1 MGRRTGRRCYFRD
14 HLLFGP
20 IVSAAHKTRGALLRL
35 ASRAAD
41 SHPAVRRAVD
51 RRLHSPGHRA
61 RKRFYAQ
68 FVGPGDLVFDVG
80 ANMGN
85 RTDVFQDLGA
95 TVVAVE
101 PQAACQQELARRYGE
116 HPRVHLVDAGLG
128 PEPGARV
135 LYVGSEHTLTTM
147 SPDWIDATR
156 RSGRFATYSW
166 TEQGSVPI
174 TTLDRLVDEFGTP
187 RFCKIDVEG
196 FEVEVLEGLSR
207 PLQVVSLEFAAEF
220 LDRTRAALAI
230 LAALGARRFNL
241 SSGESYAL
249 DLAAWVDRETVEAEL
264 AGLPKLAFGDVYARF
279 D

>member
-1 MGRRTGRRCYFRD
+1 MLLRGLWRD

-20 IVSAAHKTRGALLRL
+20 IVSAADKTRDALIRL

-51 RRLHSPGHRA
+51 RRLHSPGHRT
-61 RKRFYAQ
+61 RKRFYSQ
-68 FVGPGDLVFDVG
+68 FVGPGDVVFDVG

-101 PQAACQQELARRYGE
+101 PQATCQQELARRYGD

-128 PEPGARV
+128 PEPGTRV

-147 SPDWIDATR
+147 SSDWIDATQ

-174 TTLDRLVDEFGTP
+174 TTLDRLIDRYGTP

-196 FEVEVLEGLSR
+196 FEVEVLKGLSR
-207 PLQVVSLEFAAEF
+207 PLHVVSLEFAAEF
-220 LDRTRAALAI
+220 QDRTRTALA
-230 LAALGARRFNL
+230 LLSALGACRFNL

-249 DLAAWVDRETVEAEL
+249 DLPAWVDLATVEAEL
-264 AGLPKLAFGDVYARF
+264 GGLPELAFGDVYARF